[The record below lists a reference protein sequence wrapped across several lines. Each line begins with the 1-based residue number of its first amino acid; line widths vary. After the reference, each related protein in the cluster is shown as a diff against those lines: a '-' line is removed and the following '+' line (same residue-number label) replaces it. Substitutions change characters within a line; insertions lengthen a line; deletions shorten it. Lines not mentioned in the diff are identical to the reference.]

1 MAERRATSERPP
13 SPTPM
18 RLTLDD
24 LLAELLRQTQEIVG
38 VRDGLWRL
46 IEAIV
51 KVASAELSLAT
62 VLDRV
67 VEVAADM
74 VDAEYAALGVISEDG
89 GLREFVHTGMAG
101 DTVERIGHLPEGHG
115 ILGLLI
121 TEPQVLRL
129 EDLSTHPASA
139 GFPEHH
145 PPMHSFLG
153 VPITVRSEIYGNLY
167 LTNRRGGHG
176 FTDDDLELVRT
187 LAAAAGVVIENA
199 RLHGVALR
207 RQRWLEATRDLTGA
221 LLSGSDGERVRRM
234 VVTRFRKLADA
245 VTCLLAV
252 VDDADDL
259 VVVEA
264 DGLDADALVGQ
275 RLPRGGSTITQA
287 DTEGHAVIAGDL
299 SSLARPGQPV
309 RLGGD
314 GPTMVVP
321 MHVQD
326 ERLGVI
332 TVTRGKGNGSFSVDD
347 LRAAEGLAAQAAL
360 ALDYEHA
367 QALRR
372 RAAIFTDRDRISHDL
387 HDLVI
392 QRLFA
397 AGLELDSVTARTD
410 DPVTADRIRGA
421 VDEIDAAI
429 TDLRSS
435 IFGLHA
441 RRSGASTVSHQLAE
455 ICRTGELM
463 LGFAPT
469 CDIDPTVDTTVPDE
483 VVVDLLAAAREL
495 LSNISRHAEASR
507 VTLGLHIVEEGVH
520 LEVSDDGRGMPAGDR
535 RSGLAN
541 LAARAERFGGSMQID
556 SGPAGTCIRWR
567 APLP

>member
-1 MAERRATSERPP
+1 VERPTIP
-13 SPTPM
+13 DRPPTAT
-18 RLTLDD
+18 RLNLDD
-24 LLAELLRQTQEIVG
+24 LLGELLRQTQEIVG

-51 KVASAELSLAT
+51 RVASAELSLAT

-74 VDAEYAALGVISEDG
+74 VDAEYAALGVIGEDG
-89 GLREFVHTGMAG
+89 GLREFVHTGMA
-101 DTVERIGHLPEGHG
+101 DQTVEAIGHLPEGHG

-121 TEPQVLRL
+121 TEPQELRL
-129 EDLSTHPASA
+129 DDLSAHPASV

-153 VPITVRSEIYGNLY
+153 VPIAVRGEIYGNLY

-176 FTDDDLELVRT
+176 FTDDDLELVKT
-187 LAAAAGVVIENA
+187 LAAAAGVVIDNA

-221 LLSGSDGERVRRM
+221 LLGGSGEEHVRRL
-234 VVTRFRKLADA
+234 VVERFRELAGA
-245 VTCLLAV
+245 VICYLAIDDGGGTLTV
-252 VDDADDL
+252 VA
-259 VVVEA
+259 A
-264 DGLDADALVGQ
+264 DGLDADELRGQ
-275 RLPRGGSTITQA
+275 RLPDGGSIV
-287 DTEGHAVIAGDL
+287 TEGHTGGGAVAVDDA
-299 SSLARPGQPV
+299 SSLSDQEESPSSLWGR
-309 RLGGD
+309 

-321 MHVQD
+321 MRVRDQ
-326 ERLGVI
+326 RLGVI
-332 TVTRGKGNGSFSVDD
+332 TITREKGSTPFTPDD
-347 LRAAEGLAAQAAL
+347 LRAAEDLAAQAAL

-367 QALRR
+367 QAQRR
-372 RAAIFTDRDRISHDL
+372 QAAIFTDRDRISHDL

-397 AGLELDSVTARTD
+397 AGLELDSVTARTG
-410 DPVTADRIRGA
+410 DPVAANRIRGA

-429 TDLRSS
+429 ADLRSS

-441 RRSGASTVSHQLAE
+441 RRRGASVSHQVEE
-455 ICRTGELM
+455 ICRSGEQL
-463 LGFAPT
+463 LGFPPM
-469 CDIDPTVDTTVPDE
+469 CDIDPAVDTDVPDE

-495 LSNISRHAEASR
+495 LSNIGRHARASH
-507 VTLGLHIVEEGVH
+507 VTLHLHIVEETLR
-520 LEVSDDGRGMPAGDR
+520 LEVSDDGRGIPAGNR

-541 LAARAERFGGSMQID
+541 LAARAERFGGSLQID
-556 SGPAGTCIRWR
+556 SDASGTRIRWHT
-567 APLP
+567 PLP